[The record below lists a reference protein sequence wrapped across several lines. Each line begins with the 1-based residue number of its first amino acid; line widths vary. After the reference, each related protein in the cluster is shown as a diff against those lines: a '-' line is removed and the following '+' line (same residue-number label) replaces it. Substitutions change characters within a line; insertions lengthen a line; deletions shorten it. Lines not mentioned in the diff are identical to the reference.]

1 VVRRLGAFAVV
12 SFVGEG
18 VGCVEQSIVSLL
30 VVAGDVEFGGERACV
45 CGTLV
50 VLEEFVVGE
59 AGAEIELGGCREN

>member
-1 VVRRLGAFAVV
+1 MSRLGAFAVV

-18 VGCVEQSIVSLL
+18 VGCVEH
-30 VVAGDVEFGGERACV
+30 GDVEFGGERACV

>member
-1 VVRRLGAFAVV
+1 MRRLGAFAVV
-12 SFVGEG
+12 SFVGEE
-18 VGCVEQSIVSLL
+18 VGCVEH
-30 VVAGDVEFGGERACV
+30 GDAEFGDERACV